1 MRDLFRVA
9 LIHLATISLDEEFR
23 HGGAKTIHSAA
34 ARATGTLSAF
44 HRIHLGLNRDAH
56 E

>member
-9 LIHLATISLDEEFR
+9 LIHLTTISLDEEFR
-23 HGGAKTIHSAA
+23 HGRTKTIHSDAPC
-34 ARATGTLSAF
+34 ATGTLSTF
-44 HRIHLGLNRDAH
+44 HPVHLGLSRGAH